1 MQEITNCSKPLS
13 LRPLVLSCNS
23 ASNSQY
29 SGARYFSSCYMI
41 DSKIMHHSFVHNNS
55 VMEFEIVRSHRR
67 RKTTEILIQDGIV
80 YLRTPFTTPVT
91 EMELLLKKKAR
102 WIARKVKE
110 QKNPEITMKRTSYT
124 DNSTLPYLGKNYPL
138 RILSEES
145 INATTTGSLIQL
157 LDNEFVVYTNKK
169 NVKRIYEQWLF
180 EGGFDVFNPIV
191 EKYSKILN
199 VSPKKILLKNLK
211 SRWGSATFSNV
222 INFNI
227 HLLKAPIDVV
237 EYVVLHELCHLIE
250 RNHSSRFWKLV
261 SNFMNDY
268 KSKIKWLKLNGPLI
282 L

>member
-1 MQEITNCSKPLS
+1 
-13 LRPLVLSCNS
+13 
-23 ASNSQY
+23 
-29 SGARYFSSCYMI
+29 
-41 DSKIMHHSFVHNNS
+41 
-55 VMEFEIVRSHRR
+55 MEFQIVRSHRR
-67 RKTTEILIQDGIV
+67 RKTNEILIQDGIV
-80 YLRTPFTTPVT
+80 YLRTPFSTPLT
-91 EMELLLKKKAR
+91 EMELLLKKKSR
-102 WIARKVKE
+102 WIAKKVKE
-110 QKNPEITMKRTSYT
+110 QRNLEITMKRTSYA

-138 RILSEES
+138 RIIPEES
-145 INATTTGSLIQL
+145 INSPTTGSLIRL
-157 LDNEFVVYTNKK
+157 LDNEFVVCTTKK

-180 EGGFDVFNPIV
+180 EEGFDVFNPLV

-199 VSPKKILLKNLK
+199 VLPKKILLKDLK

-268 KSKIKWLKLNGPLI
+268 KNKIKWLKLNGPLI